1 MNNNKREKKMKTTK
15 GKYSHSYNITINN
28 SVYEVEQ
35 REDNNSNKE
44 WKINLLINNGVEN
57 QDHDKWCDTV
67 NTLKYAKE
75 SILRWE
81 NTKNN

>member
-1 MNNNKREKKMKTTK
+1 MKTTK

>member
-1 MNNNKREKKMKTTK
+1 MKTTK

-67 NTLKYAKE
+67 NTLRYAKE

>member
-15 GKYSHSYNITINN
+15 GKYSPSYNITINN

-57 QDHDKWCDTV
+57 QDTRFK
-67 NTLKYAKE
+67 K
-75 SILRWE
+75 ILCMGINYVRY
-81 NTKNN
+81 